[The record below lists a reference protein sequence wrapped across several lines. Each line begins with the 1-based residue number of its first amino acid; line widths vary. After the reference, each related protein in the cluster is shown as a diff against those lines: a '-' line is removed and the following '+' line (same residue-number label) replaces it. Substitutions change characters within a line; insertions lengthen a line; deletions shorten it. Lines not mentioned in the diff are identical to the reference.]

1 MELKDACSLEGKL
14 WQSCAVLSHSV
25 VPNSLQPHG
34 LEPIRFLCPWDSPGQ
49 DAGVGCHALLQR
61 IFPSQGLNP
70 GLPHCR
76 WILYQLSHKGSP
88 RIWEWLAYPS
98 SSRSSLPRNQTGVSR
113 IIISRYFWGLLGG
126 TTDCFLGF
134 PGGTSGKEPFHGYR
148 RLKRQGFDTWVRKIP
163 WRRAWQPTPASLP
176 RESHELRSLE
186 GYSP

>member
-1 MELKDACSLEGKL
+1 MLNKTLEVLERAGLFLILVKVTQSCLTLCNLMDHSPWNSPSQNTGVGICSL
-14 WQSCAVLSHSV
+14 
-25 VPNSLQPHG
+25 LQ
-34 LEPIRFLCPWDSPGQ
+34 E
-49 DAGVGCHALLQR
+49 
-61 IFPSQGLNP
+61 IFPTQGLNP

>member
-1 MELKDACSLEGKL
+1 MS
-14 WQSCAVLSHSV
+14 QFNAVGQTRFFHYMVLPAPWASESGFFATR
-25 VPNSLQPHG
+25 LQIK
-34 LEPIRFLCPWDSPGQ
+34 ERD
-49 DAGVGCHALLQR
+49 LLQG
-61 IFPSQGLNP
+61 IFPTQGSNL
-70 GLPHCR
+70 GFLYCR
-76 WILYQLSHKGSP
+76 QILYQLSHKGSP